1 MSRTIFYLN
10 KFAIIH
16 RIIGPVKAPK
26 NHALTKSLLVQQ
38 DIFLK
43 YASDAAW
50 PVFNDLKIFIN

>member
-1 MSRTIFYLN
+1 MEECQELFFYLN

-43 YASDAAW
+43 YASDAA
-50 PVFNDLKIFIN
+50 